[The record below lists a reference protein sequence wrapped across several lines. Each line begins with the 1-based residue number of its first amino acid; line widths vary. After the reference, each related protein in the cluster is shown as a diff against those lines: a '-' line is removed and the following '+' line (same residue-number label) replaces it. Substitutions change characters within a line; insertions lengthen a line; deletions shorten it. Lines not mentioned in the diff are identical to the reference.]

1 MIHEYF
7 DTQKTRNKKFE
18 NIIEPKNFIKEI
30 VELLK
35 TYKTKEKRNTMLEDN
50 CLIGIFTILER
61 LLQDNP
67 EYVEE
72 FALEYGLLEEIFY
85 DCLFQDVTEAPQ
97 IDLTSS
103 FDPNSTDLHTSKC
116 KTKESRA
123 KAFTIL
129 NLLCYHSSKVRDIVY
144 RDCLIKMVSKIER
157 PETFA
162 YLPESES
169 RHLYSNAG
177 LKNLGATCYM
187 NSMIQQLY
195 MIPAFRYLLLCIND
209 GVDEDFKTVEDEKS
223 VYHNKKIDDNLLHQ
237 FQNTMG
243 FLELTERPYYNSV
256 GLCFSMK
263 DYDGNPT
270 NCSLQQDSHEFVNLL
285 FDRLEDMIKP
295 TPQKYL
301 IRDNFSAKQCT
312 HMTCSNCSF
321 VKQKIEDYYIL
332 SLPVKNFSKLE
343 DSLNAYIDGEVIS
356 DFRCDNC
363 DKKVDINKRCS
374 FIDMPNILMI
384 HLQKIVFNFD
394 TLMNE
399 KIADRFE
406 FPTMIN
412 MENYNIRKIV
422 NKYGINDPDIEKYA
436 YIDDENF
443 EYRLVGVIIH
453 QGVAE
458 AGHYYSLIC
467 NDNKLKDKNKG
478 LWEDTSN
485 YSWTEFNDTTVK
497 DFQFRRNFEDECFGK
512 SNADIFGSHSTG
524 VGGGWDD
531 GWQSFS
537 GGSSKSA
544 YVLIYEKRN
553 SKDIRICTDLET
565 SRNLGKTSEQIQEEI
580 KEEKRRYISSF
591 YAQYESTSSTLA
603 QSDSD
608 NKTDVKMESQEEIDA
623 FMSSLECGDIALP
636 RDLFPY
642 LVFPRNTYIFF
653 SQEEKDKLKYIPV
666 HHNKE
671 DNECYI
677 KVNVN
682 EVQKF
687 VPYRIFKVSYSPCHK
702 ILINLY
708 PNIYLVI
715 ESMG

>member
-1 MIHEYF
+1 
-7 DTQKTRNKKFE
+7 
-18 NIIEPKNFIKEI
+18 
-30 VELLK
+30 
-35 TYKTKEKRNTMLEDN
+35 
-50 CLIGIFTILER
+50 
-61 LLQDNP
+61 
-67 EYVEE
+67 
-72 FALEYGLLEEIFY
+72 
-85 DCLFQDVTEAPQ
+85 
-97 IDLTSS
+97 
-103 FDPNSTDLHTSKC
+103 
-116 KTKESRA
+116 
-123 KAFTIL
+123 
-129 NLLCYHSSKVRDIVY
+129 
-144 RDCLIKMVSKIER
+144 
-157 PETFA
+157 
-162 YLPESES
+162 
-169 RHLYSNAG
+169 
-177 LKNLGATCYM
+177 
-187 NSMIQQLY
+187 
-195 MIPAFRYLLLCIND
+195 
-209 GVDEDFKTVEDEKS
+209 
-223 VYHNKKIDDNLLHQ
+223 
-237 FQNTMG
+237 
-243 FLELTERPYYNSV
+243 
-256 GLCFSMK
+256 
-263 DYDGNPT
+263 
-270 NCSLQQDSHEFVNLL
+270 
-285 FDRLEDMIKP
+285 
-295 TPQKYL
+295 
-301 IRDNFSAKQCT
+301 
-312 HMTCSNCSF
+312 
-321 VKQKIEDYYIL
+321 
-332 SLPVKNFSKLE
+332 
-343 DSLNAYIDGEVIS
+343 
-356 DFRCDNC
+356 
-363 DKKVDINKRCS
+363 
-374 FIDMPNILMI
+374 
-384 HLQKIVFNFD
+384 
-394 TLMNE
+394 MNE